1 MKETVFFLGANSYK
15 GFYSLYSDFPGGGE
29 FLHIIKGGPGTG
41 KSGYMKAIY
50 ERAKLED
57 MDTERIL
64 CSGDPDS
71 LDALSIPQ
79 LSRAWADGTSP
90 HVLEPECYGVS
101 GNYVNIGRFCT
112 TPLND
117 ADSRSAS
124 VLTREYKL
132 CYERAYNWLKA
143 AKQHEKC
150 SEYGDN
156 REELTENMQY
166 IDGFAQPAGI
176 KQGSLRRR
184 FISAESCLGHIFLKE
199 TLETLCKQV
208 RTVTQP
214 QTLRT
219 LAEYAR
225 LRGLD
230 VIACPKP
237 REPEILE
244 AVLVPSIGTG
254 FVSPGV
260 PEGEETGRLCGCGVV
275 LRPKYSCSAED
286 EFMELSWDSL
296 RKAKHVHDE
305 LEKLYRQ
312 YMNFAALTDVTK
324 KNIEKLFA

>member
-50 ERAKLED
+50 ERTKLEGLD
-57 MDTERIL
+57 CERIL

-71 LDALSIPQ
+71 LDGLCIPK

-90 HVLEPECYGVS
+90 HVLEPECYDVS
-101 GNYVNIGRFCT
+101 GNYVNIGRFCSA
-112 TPLND
+112 PMND

-132 CYERAYNWLKA
+132 CYEKAFNWMKA
-143 AKQHEKC
+143 AKLHEKHG
-150 SEYGDN
+150 ENDDN
-156 REELTENMQY
+156 SAELQKNIQY
-166 IDGFAQPAGI
+166 IDDMTQGAGK

-184 FISAESCLGHIFLKE
+184 FISAESCLGHIVLKG
-199 TLETLCKQV
+199 TLETLCKQI
-208 RTVTQP
+208 RTVSDP
-214 QTLRT
+214 RTLRA

-230 VIACPKP
+230 VIVCPKP
-237 REPEILE
+237 REPEIPE

-254 FVSPGV
+254 FVSAGTL
-260 PEGEETGRLCGCGVV
+260 EGEEKGRFSDCGVI
-275 LRPKYSCSAED
+275 LRPKYSCNAEA
-286 EFMELSWDSL
+286 EFMELSWESL
-296 RKAKHVHDE
+296 RKAKLVHDE
-305 LEKLYRQ
+305 LEKIYRR
-312 YMNFAALTDVTK
+312 YMNFAALTDTTK
-324 KNIEKLFA
+324 KDIEKLFN